1 LSASKK
7 ASAMGRFR
15 RAGSSLLTNVNQR
28 LSQFRVFDALHQT
41 VGEIAT
47 GVFRDGHCGFQDR
60 LDFD

>member
-1 LSASKK
+1 
-7 ASAMGRFR
+7 MGRFR

-28 LSQFRVFDALHQT
+28 LSQFRVFDALHRA